1 MHDAAVNLKSKDTYY
16 FAVRLRLYLYSEFD
30 KQLHLAPQP
39 SRSRAR
45 CQVSGAR
52 LAPSSGP
59 LWLSASGATEQTI
72 LAEKPHRSRRSFWR
86 PFLAWAAL
94 RYVALSSCSGRL
106 CRKPRKDVGIAL
118 TSPLVSSVGLLECLL
133 CL

>member
-30 KQLHLAPQP
+30 KQLHLAPHP
-39 SRSRAR
+39 RPAAVPGLDRAPR
-45 CQVSGAR
+45 AF
-52 LAPSSGP
+52 SSGP

-106 CRKPRKDVGIAL
+106 CRKP
-118 TSPLVSSVGLLECLL
+118 
-133 CL
+133 